1 MCVALTIGLFVI
13 GSYWAAVTSAWLL
26 AALARQT
33 EHRHE
38 FKRCVL
44 LWSAFL
50 APVAALMTRAFGW
63 QFAGVGGTLWFLPI
77 VQRVLSLQPEQ
88 KVRPVYSQAIAK
100 LHFDKHEEAEA
111 AVLEELEKCED
122 DFEGW
127 LLLAELYANHFQD
140 LAGAEDII
148 RQTCD
153 HPNTNPSQVAVA
165 FHRLADWHLHLA
177 NDPSAARRALW
188 EICRRHP
195 KSHLD
200 RMARLRLDQI
210 PSSKE
215 EWIEGRTPKP
225 ISLPVHLDGSSNS
238 ATTPLTREDA
248 LARAKQCVERLKK
261 NPDDIA
267 QREDLA
273 RLFVEQLD
281 VVDSG
286 LEQLELLLAMPNPP
300 EKKAAQWLSLMAAWQ
315 LKYKQ
320 DQPFARKLLERLVR
334 HYPKTP
340 QAFAAQSRLNLMDA
354 ETRMRSTRSKLNP
367 PNM

>member
-1 MCVALTIGLFVI
+1 MRRTI
-13 GSYWAAVTSAWLL
+13 
-26 AALARQT
+26 
-33 EHRHE
+33 
-38 FKRCVL
+38 
-44 LWSAFL
+44 
-50 APVAALMTRAFGW
+50 
-63 QFAGVGGTLWFLPI
+63 
-77 VQRVLSLQPEQ
+77 
-88 KVRPVYSQAIAK
+88 
-100 LHFDKHEEAEA
+100 
-111 AVLEELEKCED
+111 
-122 DFEGW
+122 
-127 LLLAELYANHFQD
+127 
-140 LAGAEDII
+140 
-148 RQTCD
+148 
-153 HPNTNPSQVAVA
+153 
-165 FHRLADWHLHLA
+165 
-177 NDPSAARRALW
+177 
-188 EICRRHP
+188 
-195 KSHLD
+195 
-200 RMARLRLDQI
+200 
-210 PSSKE
+210 
-215 EWIEGRTPKP
+215 
-225 ISLPVHLDGSSNS
+225 
-238 ATTPLTREDA
+238 
-248 LARAKQCVERLKK
+248 